1 MPACRKTGSWRETLR
16 VIRNLLVGIAILI
29 AILVLVPAGVLG
41 GIIAWLKLSPPATSG
56 QVSLPGLAQPVD
68 LVWDHNAV
76 PHIFAGSLR
85 DAYRTLGWAHARD
98 RLWQMETQRRIGQGR
113 LAELVGSLGLAF
125 DKEMRVLGVYRL
137 AEANYAALDPEAK
150 ADVDAYVAG
159 VNAYLEHPAAPLPIE
174 FQLLHVTPEPWRPA
188 DTLVWGRLMALQLSG
203 NYREEAL
210 RAELVRTLPPDIFKL
225 LFPDSAPAGPMTLGA
240 LGGID
245 WRRFTAN
252 LPPVLGPDHASNEW
266 VVDGTL
272 TRSGKPL
279 LANDPHLGLSAPI
292 LWYLARI
299 VTPEGSV
306 AGVTF
311 PGVPYTILGHNDRVA
326 WGATTT
332 GGDVQDLFVE
342 DVLPND
348 PTRYKTPDG
357 DAAFTSRDEIIKVRF
372 GQDVHLTVR
381 ASRHGPILSDIEP
394 ELATAVGP
402 DKAVAL
408 SFIGLDPDDTTVLAF
423 RGIDRARDWPS
434 FQAALKLW
442 ISPEQNIVYADL
454 DGHIAFTS
462 VGELPIRK
470 RPTDDFPAPGA
481 SGVADWIGVSQF
493 SQLPQAV
500 DPPSHR
506 FINANNRVVP
516 ADYPLYIT
524 HAYSDDPFRAER
536 ITAML
541 DDRTGLTAED
551 FGHMQIDVKEQ
562 DADLLMPRLRVAEPK
577 TEAGRRAIDLLRAWN
592 RTMPV
597 DRAEPL
603 IYAAWVARLKETLI
617 GRTLAADS
625 TGARAFG
632 FGFSPF
638 LLVRLLDREGDA
650 APGILG
656 GTLDDTMAALEKIY
670 GADFSQWRWGAAHPA
685 ALTSQLFGTV
695 PVIGRLFDVGL
706 PAPGGQETVDRAG
719 YGGADLLHFRDVHG
733 PGYRGVFDLAD
744 LDASRFIIA
753 TGQSGNPFSPHY
765 GDLAERW
772 RDGGAITLAGTA
784 DDVAAKGIGRQR
796 FVP

>member
-1 MPACRKTGSWRETLR
+1 
-16 VIRNLLVGIAILI
+16 
-29 AILVLVPAGVLG
+29 
-41 GIIAWLKLSPPATSG
+41 
-56 QVSLPGLAQPVD
+56 
-68 LVWDHNAV
+68 
-76 PHIFAGSLR
+76 
-85 DAYRTLGWAHARD
+85 
-98 RLWQMETQRRIGQGR
+98 
-113 LAELVGSLGLAF
+113 
-125 DKEMRVLGVYRL
+125 
-137 AEANYAALDPEAK
+137 
-150 ADVDAYVAG
+150 
-159 VNAYLEHPAAPLPIE
+159 
-174 FQLLHVTPEPWRPA
+174 
-188 DTLVWGRLMALQLSG
+188 MALQLSG

-342 DVLPND
+342 DVLPSD

-394 ELATAVGP
+394 ELAAAVGP

-442 ISPEQNIVYADL
+442 ISPEQNIVYADM

-551 FGHMQIDVKEQ
+551 FGRMQIDVKEQ

-638 LLVRLLDREGDA
+638 LLVRLLDREGKRRPRYSGRDA
-650 APGILG
+650 RR
-656 GTLDDTMAALEKIY
+656 Y
-670 GADFSQWRWGAAHPA
+670 
-685 ALTSQLFGTV
+685 
-695 PVIGRLFDVGL
+695 
-706 PAPGGQETVDRAG
+706 
-719 YGGADLLHFRDVHG
+719 
-733 PGYRGVFDLAD
+733 
-744 LDASRFIIA
+744 
-753 TGQSGNPFSPHY
+753 
-765 GDLAERW
+765 
-772 RDGGAITLAGTA
+772 DGGAGKNLRRGFFAVALGRGPPGRPHLPAVRHGSRDRPPVRCRPAGAGRTGDGRPRRLWRRRPAAFPRCPRPRLSRRVRPRRSRRQPLHHRHRPVGQPVLATLRRPRRTLARRRRDHARRDCRRRRHQG
-784 DDVAAKGIGRQR
+784 DRAAALRAVRLGERD
-796 FVP
+796 